1 VVRKSADRRKF
12 SSTTCLGEEVMKVLS
27 TIWLGKEIMKFSDSI
42 DGKRGDLKGF
52 LATMWL

>member
-1 VVRKSADRRKF
+1 
-12 SSTTCLGEEVMKVLS
+12 MKVLS